1 MILVECRV
9 FASSR
14 HHCRVFIVSTTLSF
28 VVHDVRCRVLSM
40 LDDVVDVG
48 RLCLLTLS
56 LLNLILAG
64 GLSISYLSA
73 AGSPTATLFR
83 LQKNQS

>member
-1 MILVECRV
+1 
-9 FASSR
+9 
-14 HHCRVFIVSTTLSF
+14 
-28 VVHDVRCRVLSM
+28 M